1 MAMVVAALVAGIIA
15 LFLLVS
21 ISFAHFKLS
30 GDAYRPTAAETQAA
44 ATTVPIRPAG
54 CATFVR
60 VERTAEIASDAT
72 AFGFNPEATPAR
84 AQLALHWFDGALVAA
99 YGPAEGPMR
108 ARLRNVDAQVALARE
123 RVAEWHGVIPRDA
136 GGIALF
142 GIRNDAY
149 TQLRIAQRLLG
160 DSCGGRLAPTADRV
174 LFGPPFPMFSTTI
187 SPPGTSRR
195 SVSSQ

>member
-1 MAMVVAALVAGIIA
+1 VAIVVASLVAGIVG
-15 LFLLVS
+15 LLVLVTV
-21 ISFAHFKLS
+21 SFAQFKIG

-54 CATFVR
+54 CTAFVR
-60 VERTAEIASDAT
+60 VEQTAEIASDAT

-108 ARLRNVDAQVALARE
+108 GRLRNVDAQVALARE
-123 RVAEWHGVIPRDA
+123 RIAEWRGVIPKDA
-136 GGIALF
+136 GGTALF
-142 GIRNDAY
+142 NIRDDAY

-160 DSCGGRLAPTADRV
+160 RSCGGRLAPTAERV
-174 LFGPPFPMFSTTI
+174 LFGPPFPMFSTTTR
-187 SPPGTSRR
+187 PPGTSRG